1 VRPSGPTIYQ
11 GKNWRYFLDV
21 SPDVSP
27 KDDLRSDFAVLE
39 NAIECAYSLG
49 ESAKKLPFER
59 SSGTYVWLKFGNT
72 REGVEIS
79 LKKP

>member
-1 VRPSGPTIYQ
+1 MRSSGPSIHQ

-27 KDDLRSDFAVLE
+27 KDVLRSDFAVLE
-39 NAIECAYSLG
+39 HAIEYAYSLG
-49 ESAKKLPFER
+49 EPGKKLPFER
-59 SSGTYVWLKFGNT
+59 SSGTYVGLKFGNT
-72 REGVEIS
+72 REGVEIR